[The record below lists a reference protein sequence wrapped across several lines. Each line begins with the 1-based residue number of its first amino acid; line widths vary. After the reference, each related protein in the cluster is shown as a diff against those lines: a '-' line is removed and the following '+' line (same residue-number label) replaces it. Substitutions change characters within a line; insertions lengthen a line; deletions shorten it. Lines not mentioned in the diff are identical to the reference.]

1 MSQPTPP
8 PGAVSTATPP
18 SPAAVGTAP
27 PSAAA
32 AVPAASTAPARQ
44 RRRSTPQ
51 RLRLL
56 SSGVILASLIF
67 AVFGALIF
75 SYVAFSLN
83 RAEANTA
90 QLIRVQKIQTDLLT
104 ADATASN
111 AFLVGGLAPPAQ
123 QATYE
128 QAIDEASAL
137 IAEAARAQPADG
149 AALSALNDEVVS
161 YAGTVEQ
168 ARANN
173 RQGLPVGA
181 QYLRIASAELRTVAL
196 PILTNLVEA
205 NTTRANNAM
214 EVQAPA
220 VVFAILGVLLLA
232 ALILALVWLARTFKR
247 WVNPGLLAA
256 AAIVLATL
264 VGGTIGLV
272 VTSGGVSDLQSGSF
286 TRLTLVS
293 QARIEG
299 NNAKSNESL
308 TLIARGSGAAFEQAW
323 QSSAGQVQANLDRAQ
338 NPELG
343 QLWQDYAKVHTEIRE
358 LDDSGKWE
366 QAVSRATGSG
376 KNSANAPFSAFD
388 TSATTFIDE
397 MATLTRDGLL
407 GPRIGLVIGAV
418 LIFVAGVAAALL
430 GRRGV
435 AERLREYR

>member
-1 MSQPTPP
+1 MSQPTSP
-8 PGAVSTATPP
+8 PGAVSTAPQP

-123 QATYE
+123 QATYD
-128 QAIDEASAL
+128 QAISEASAL
-137 IAEAARAQPADG
+137 IAESARAQSADG
-149 AALSALNDEVVS
+149 AALSALNDEVVR

-181 QYLRIASAELRTVAL
+181 QYMRIASTDLRTVAL
-196 PILTNLVEA
+196 PILANLVEA
-205 NTTRANNAM
+205 NTARANQAM
-214 EVQAPA
+214 EVSGLTVA
-220 VVFAILGVLLLA
+220 FAILGLA
-232 ALILALVWLARTFKR
+232 
-247 WVNPGLLAA
+247 G
-256 AAIVLATL
+256 LAT
-264 VGGTIGLV
+264 
-272 VTSGGVSDLQSGSF
+272 TSGRVSELQSGSL
-286 TRLTLVS
+286 TRLTQVS
-293 QARIEG
+293 QARIEA

-308 TLIARGSGAAFEQAW
+308 TLIARGSGAAFEEVW
-323 QSSAGQVQANLDRAQ
+323 QSSAGQVQANLDRSQ

-343 QLWQDYAKVHTEIRE
+343 QLWQDYATVHTEIRD
-358 LDDSGKWE
+358 LDDSGTWD

-376 KNSANAPFSAFD
+376 KDSANARFSAFD

-397 MATLTRDGLL
+397 MANVTRDGLR

-418 LIFVAGVAAALL
+418 LIFVAGIAAALV